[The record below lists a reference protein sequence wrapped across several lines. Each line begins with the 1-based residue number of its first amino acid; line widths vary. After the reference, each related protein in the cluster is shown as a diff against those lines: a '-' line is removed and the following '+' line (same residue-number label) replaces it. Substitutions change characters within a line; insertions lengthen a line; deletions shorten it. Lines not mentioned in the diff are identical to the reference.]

1 MRILIAYSVRK
12 RLREVFQI
20 VHQFVQNAQPLQL
33 TVQAEVLPAVVLE
46 EQNGQ
51 VVLHRKDVENS
62 FWNYFL
68 NTKGNIKF

>member
-1 MRILIAYSVRK
+1 
-12 RLREVFQI
+12 VFQI